1 MKPRLVLKF
10 KKLKNIQLEK
20 IYKQSATP
28 VVVVFTG
35 KFSHV
40 FLAFSIVFIQN
51 TARLWTFF
59 QLQFLSLW
67 QMSSR
72 VSTLMLSCRN
82 KSFCIVIS
90 FLFILFIKRK
100 IEHKYFKKCLRRRLI
115 SVLKKCTCEILIVVF
130 WVTLLRGIFF
140 IMSNFWSEI
149 CRT

>member
-20 IYKQSATP
+20 IYKQSATLL
-28 VVVVFTG
+28 VVVFTG

-40 FLAFSIVFIQN
+40 FFAFSIVFIQN

-72 VSTLMLSCRN
+72 VSTFDAFLQKQKFLYCNFLSIYQLSAQIKEN
-82 KSFCIVIS
+82 WYNEITYI
-90 FLFILFIKRK
+90 FIYAQ
-100 IEHKYFKKCLRRRLI
+100 HAKKLNYGLIHACLY
-115 SVLKKCTCEILIVVF
+115 
-130 WVTLLRGIFF
+130 
-140 IMSNFWSEI
+140 
-149 CRT
+149 